1 MKNDC
6 RYPMSTIFFW
16 IKHIILIIAGCFFL
30 LFGILVLI
38 GAYQLKDP
46 FSFILTF
53 FASNLII
60 LISATLVFVF
70 IYRIKV
76 FYCKSNEKID
86 QSE

>member
-1 MKNDC
+1 
-6 RYPMSTIFFW
+6 MSNIFFW
-16 IKHIILIIAGCFFL
+16 IKHTLLVVAGCFFM

-60 LISATLVFVF
+60 LISAALIIVF
-70 IYRIKV
+70 IYRMKI
-76 FYCKSNEKID
+76 FYRKSNQAIG
-86 QSE
+86 QSENKP